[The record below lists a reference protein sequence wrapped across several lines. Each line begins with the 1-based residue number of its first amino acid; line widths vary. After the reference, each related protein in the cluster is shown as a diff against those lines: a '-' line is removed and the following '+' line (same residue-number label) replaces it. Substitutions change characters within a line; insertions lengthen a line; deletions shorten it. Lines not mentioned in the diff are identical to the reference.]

1 MQKFQEIKEI
11 LQSELEAGKYPVGS
25 RFPSEYELGYRFE
38 VSRLTANKAVN
49 LLVAEGW
56 LERGAR
62 GAGTRVKACQKSF
75 KGQILYVGGLV
86 LSTPNL
92 SLEGLYSQAY
102 QRGYCVSVAAP
113 PDTSLNSYLATAVA
127 SGLFAGI
134 VTADYFWFDDQV
146 PGLPVVYL
154 GNYHSAGNHTALHY
168 VTSDNAEAG
177 RKMVE
182 AVAARG
188 YRCPVIYADYAYQLN
203 ERVHRVEGM
212 LQAMRDLGF
221 AKPDRRLFVSADHK
235 ELTKTD
241 ALAQLRKI
249 RHDFPETDVILCIS
263 DHLAIR
269 MFEALQ
275 EAKIPSPQKILLTGF
290 GNYQYISGIY
300 HFPSVEQHLF
310 HTGVAAAD
318 MLLDIVEGKARADE
332 PHLHVVP
339 SELVNLEYIPRR
351 ESK

>member
-11 LQSELEAGKYPVGS
+11 LQRELEEGKYPVGS

-38 VSRLTANKAVN
+38 TSRLTTNKAVN

-56 LERGAR
+56 LERGVR
-62 GAGTRVKACQKSF
+62 GSGTRVKPRQKSF
-75 KGQILYVGGLV
+75 KGQILFVGGLV
-86 LSTPNL
+86 MSTPNL

-113 PDTSLNSYLATAVA
+113 PDTALNSYLATAAA

-154 GNYHSAGNHTALHY
+154 GNYHSSGTHTALHY
-168 VTSDNAEAG
+168 VTSDNDKAG
-177 RKMVE
+177 HQIVKEV
-182 AVAARG
+182 VARG
-188 YRCPVIYADYAYQLN
+188 YRCPIIYADYAYQLN

-212 LQAMRDLGF
+212 LKAMRELGLV
-221 AKPDRRLFVSADHK
+221 KPDRRLFVSSDPK

-241 ALAQLRKI
+241 ALTQLRKI
-249 RHDFPETDVILCIS
+249 LHDFPETDAILCIS

-269 MFEALQ
+269 MYEALQ

-290 GNYQYISGIY
+290 GNFEYISGIY
-300 HFPSVEQHLF
+300 HFPSVEQHLY
-310 HTGVAAAD
+310 HCGVAAAD
-318 MLLDIVEGKARADE
+318 MLLDIVEGKTKADE
-332 PHLHVVP
+332 PHLHIVP
-339 SELVNLEYIPRR
+339 AELVNLEYIPRR
-351 ESK
+351 